1 MKLAFLY
8 AQRNTGKNAG
18 GNISQNKEEKRR
30 IEKRRIGKK

>member
-8 AQRNTGKNAG
+8 VQRNTGKNAG

-30 IEKRRIGKK
+30 IGKR